1 MQFEN
6 YIFVKIKKNIRPFAY
21 KLTIKLLKLLS
32 PLIRIHN
39 SLRWLNTIWKVVDG
53 YPEWCYFR
61 LVVGANF
68 KFGMDIK
75 YFYDIAL

>member
-6 YIFVKIKKNIRPFAY
+6 YILVKIKKNIRPFAY
-21 KLTIKLLKLLS
+21 KLIINLLKLLS

-53 YPEWCYFR
+53 YREWCYFR
-61 LVVGANF
+61 LVAGVNL

-75 YFYDIAL
+75 YLYDIAL